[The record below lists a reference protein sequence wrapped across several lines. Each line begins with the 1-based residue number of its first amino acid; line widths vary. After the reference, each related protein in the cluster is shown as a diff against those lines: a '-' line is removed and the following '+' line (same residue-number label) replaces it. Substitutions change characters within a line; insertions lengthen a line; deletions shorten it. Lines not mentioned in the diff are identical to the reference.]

1 MPLES
6 IFQWINDELGW
17 GEYNPPFTKSEPG
30 IQVKREPG
38 NDHTIGYST
47 DIFTTLLVALVLY
60 ISNFHH
66 FSLLALLVAQVLH

>member
-17 GEYNPPFTKSEPG
+17 GDYNPPFKKSETE

-38 NDHTIGYST
+38 NDDTIGYST
-47 DIFTTLLVALVLY
+47 
-60 ISNFHH
+60 SN
-66 FSLLALLVAQVLH
+66 SESS